1 MTSAAGAARR
11 GRAGILLALLGWA
24 VAASGEERVYKVVV
38 NATNPVSEIKRE
50 QLATLFLNRSSR
62 WSHGPAAAP
71 VDQSLNSPVRTA
83 FCKEVLRL
91 SISGVQ
97 SYWQNR
103 IRTDREIPPPVK
115 SSDDEVIAHAE
126 KNKGAVGYVSAA
138 ASLPASVKV
147 LAIVE

>member
-1 MTSAAGAARR
+1 M
-11 GRAGILLALLGWA
+11 
-24 VAASGEERVYKVVV
+24 
-38 NATNPVSEIKRE
+38 
-50 QLATLFLNRSSR
+50 
-62 WSHGPAAAP
+62 
-71 VDQSLNSPVRTA
+71 
-83 FCKEVLRL
+83 
-91 SISGVQ
+91 Q